1 MRIGLIAMSGIRAC
15 DPGLMELGFSLPGFI
30 ERGKTIA
37 SLPSL
42 GLLTLAAL
50 TPPHIEVE
58 YVEVRDLAT
67 CDAPLGRYDLVAIS
81 SYTAQILEA
90 YALADRYREHS
101 VPVVLGGLHV
111 SVLPDEAA
119 QHCDAVV
126 IGEGEL
132 SWPALLRDF
141 EQGRLQPRYGSREAQ
156 FDLAEAP
163 LPAYELLDPARY
175 NRLTMQ
181 TSRGC
186 PFRCDFCASSI
197 LLTPSYKQKPL
208 AKVLAEIR
216 KIDSLWRRPFI
227 EFADDNGLVNRR
239 YWKELLGQLAPLGV
253 RWFTETDIS
262 VAGDSELLALMRDS
276 GCAEVLIGL
285 ESPEPSAL
293 AGIELNRDWKLRQ
306 FDTYEHA
313 IRTIQ
318 DHGIRVNGCFILGL
332 DGHDESIFD
341 TVYDFVRRTELFDV
355 QITVL
360 TPFPGTPLYQR
371 LEREGRLLETAAW
384 HRCTLFDVNFQPRGM
399 TPEALARGLRKLAV
413 RLYNGEFT
421 NWRRRRF
428 QQCLQTPNRRGRSL
442 CPQ

>member
-1 MRIGLIAMSGIRAC
+1 MRIGLIAMSGIRVC
-15 DPGLMELGFSLPGFI
+15 DPELMALGFSLPGFV

-58 YVEVRDLAT
+58 YVEVRDVAI
-67 CDAPLGRYDLVAIS
+67 CDAPLRRYDLVAIS
-81 SYTAQILEA
+81 SYSAQILEA
-90 YALADRYREHS
+90 YALADRYREMG

-111 SVLPDEAA
+111 TVLPDEAA
-119 QHCDAVV
+119 EHCDAVV

-132 SWPALLRDF
+132 SWPVLLRDF
-141 EQGRLQPRYGSREAQ
+141 EHGRLEHRYGSRETQ
-156 FDLAEAP
+156 FDLADAP
-163 LPAYELLDPARY
+163 LPAFELLDPDRY
-175 NRLTMQ
+175 NRLTVQ

-186 PFRCDFCASSI
+186 PFRCEFCASSV
-197 LLTPSYKQKPL
+197 LLSPSYKQKPL

-216 KIDSLWRRPFI
+216 KINSLWRRPFI

-239 YWKELLGQLAPLGV
+239 YWKDLLRQLAPLGV

-262 VAGDSELLALMRDS
+262 VAGDPELLSLMRDS

-293 AGIELNRDWKLRQ
+293 AGIELNSDWKLHK
-306 FDTYEHA
+306 FDTYERA
-313 IRTIQ
+313 IHTIQ

-341 TVYDFVRRTELFDV
+341 AVYDFVRRTELFDV

-360 TPFPGTPLYQR
+360 TPFPGTPLYER
-371 LEREGRLLETAAW
+371 LEREGRLLEPAAW
-384 HRCTLFDVNFQPRGM
+384 QRCTLFDVNFQPRNM
-399 TPEALARGLRKLAV
+399 TPQALTHGLRELGM
-413 RLYNGEFT
+413 RLYSGEFT
-421 NWRRRRF
+421 TQRRRRF
-428 QQCLQTPNRRGRSL
+428 HQRMEQSNRQRRSL
-442 CPQ
+442 CQQ

>member
-15 DPGLMELGFSLPGFI
+15 DPELMELGFSLPGFV
-30 ERGKTIA
+30 ERGKTVA

-50 TPPHIEVE
+50 TPRHIEVE
-58 YVEVRDLAT
+58 YVEVRDLAA
-67 CDAPLGRYDLVAIS
+67 CDAPLSRYDLVAIS
-81 SYTAQILEA
+81 SYTAQIFEA
-90 YALADRYREHS
+90 YALADRYRQIG

-111 SVLPDEAA
+111 TVLPDEAA

-132 SWPALLRDF
+132 CWPALLHDF
-141 EQGRLQPRYGSREAQ
+141 DHGRLQPRYGSREAQ

-163 LPAYELLDPARY
+163 LPAYEMLEPARY
-175 NRLTMQ
+175 NRLTVQ

-208 AKVLAEIR
+208 TKVLAEIR
-216 KIDSLWRRPFI
+216 KIASLWRRPFI

-239 YWKELLGQLAPLGV
+239 YWKELLRQIAPLGV

-262 VAGDSELLALMRDS
+262 VAGDSQLLALMRDS

-293 AGIELNRDWKLRQ
+293 AGIELKRDWKLRK
-306 FDTYEHA
+306 FDTYERA
-313 IRTIQ
+313 IRTVQ
-318 DHGIRVNGCFILGL
+318 NQGIRVNGCFILGL

-341 TVYDFVRRTELFDV
+341 AVYDFVRRTELFDV

-371 LEREGRLLETAAW
+371 LEREGRILEPAAW
-384 HRCTLFDVNFQPRGM
+384 QRCTLFDVNFQPRGM
-399 TPEALARGLRKLAV
+399 TPQALARGLRELGV
-413 RLYNGEFT
+413 RLYSGEFT
-421 NWRRRRF
+421 TWRRRRF
-428 QQCLQTPNRRGRSL
+428 HQRRAAANRKARSS

>member
-1 MRIGLIAMSGIRAC
+1 MRIGLIALSGIRVC
-15 DPGLMELGFSLPGFI
+15 DPELMGLGFSLPGFV

-50 TPPHIEVE
+50 THPRMEVE
-58 YVEVRDLAT
+58 YVEVRDVAT
-67 CDAPLGRYDLVAIS
+67 CDAPLRRYDLVAIS
-81 SYTAQILEA
+81 SYSAQIFEA
-90 YALADRYREHS
+90 YALADRYREQG

-111 SVLPDEAA
+111 TLLPEEAA

-126 IGEGEL
+126 IGEGDL
-132 SWPALLRDF
+132 SWPVLLRDF
-141 EQGRLQPRYGSREAQ
+141 EYGRLQPRYGSRKVQ

-163 LPAYELLDPARY
+163 LPAFELLDPERY
-175 NRLTMQ
+175 NRLTVQ
-181 TSRGC
+181 ASRGC
-186 PFRCDFCASSI
+186 PFRCEFCASSV
-197 LLTPSYKQKPL
+197 LLSPSYKQKPL

-216 KIDSLWRRPFI
+216 KINSLWRRPFI

-239 YWKELLGQLAPLGV
+239 YWKELLRQMAPLGV

-262 VAGDSELLALMRDS
+262 VAGDPDLLSLMRDS

-293 AGIELNRDWKLRQ
+293 AGIEMNRDWKLHK
-306 FDTYEHA
+306 FDTYERA
-313 IRTIQ
+313 IHTIQ

-341 TVYDFVRRTELFDV
+341 AVYEFVQRTELFDV

-371 LEREGRLLETAAW
+371 LEREGRLLEPAAW
-384 HRCTLFDVNFQPRGM
+384 QRCTLFDVNFQPRNM
-399 TPEALARGLRKLAV
+399 TPQALTRGLRELGM
-413 RLYNGEFT
+413 RLYSGEFT
-421 NWRRRRF
+421 TQRRRRF
-428 QQCLQTPNRRGRSL
+428 H
-442 CPQ
+442 

>member
-15 DPGLMELGFSLPGFI
+15 DPGLMELGFSLPGFV
-30 ERGKTIA
+30 ERGKVIA

-67 CDAPLGRYDLVAIS
+67 CDAPLHHYDLVAIS

-90 YALADRYREHS
+90 YALADRYCEHG

-111 SVLPDEAA
+111 TVLPDEAA

-132 SWPALLRDF
+132 SWPALLRDL

-156 FDLAEAP
+156 FDLAETP
-163 LPAYELLDPARY
+163 VPAYELLDPARY
-175 NRLTMQ
+175 NRLTVQ

-208 AKVLAEIR
+208 ARVLAEIR
-216 KIDSLWRRPFI
+216 KINSLWRRPFI

-239 YWKELLGQLAPLGV
+239 YWKDLLRELAPLGV

-262 VAGDSELLALMRDS
+262 VADDSELLALMRDS

-293 AGIELNRDWKLRQ
+293 AGIELKRDWKLRK
-306 FDTYEHA
+306 FDTYEQA

-341 TVYDFVRRTELFDV
+341 AVYDFARRTELFDV

-360 TPFPGTPLYQR
+360 TPFPGTPLYKR
-371 LEREGRLLETAAW
+371 LEGKGRLLEPAAW
-384 HRCTLFDVNFQPRGM
+384 QRCTLFDVNFQPRGM
-399 TPEALARGLRKLAV
+399 TPQALASGLRELGV
-413 RLYNGEFT
+413 RLYSGEFT
-421 NWRRRRF
+421 SWRRRRF
-428 QQCLQTPNRRGRSL
+428 HQRLKTANRGGGSSCLQ
-442 CPQ
+442 